1 MERVV
6 MAEEKSQS
14 RISRR
19 AFLGTA
25 GVGVA
30 AGAIIG
36 FSGSLAVGKSQT
48 GALALPKKWDK
59 TADVVVVGAGGS
71 GFVAAVTAASKG
83 SSVIMLEKASI
94 YGGTTAKAGSWW
106 IPNNSIMRKAGLT
119 DPKPDAMKYMV
130 RLSFPTLYDPAS
142 PTLGLPQLDYSLI
155 EACYDSGPVMI
166 DAIGA
171 LGAPQKPG
179 GWVLAADGTYG
190 GPAPGASTTVDY
202 HAELPEDKAPRGRK
216 LTAVEGGNG
225 AGLIKQL
232 KAIVDKQKTPL
243 LLDHAVTR
251 VFRNGDG
258 QVVGVEAKNGN
269 TTVTVRANKAV
280 IFGSGGFTHNA
291 EMRQN
296 YLRGP
301 MFPSCAVLTNTGDF
315 VNIGIQL
322 GAALGN
328 MNNAWW
334 AQNAFEQTTVNSS
347 VPNDIF
353 MPFGDSMIM
362 VNKYG
367 RRVVNEKQVYN
378 ERTQAHFY
386 WDPSRSEYPNLLLF
400 QVWDD
405 HVAKNPNGG
414 GGRDPIPAPGVE
426 SPLVVHGATWDE
438 LAKNIDT
445 RLAKYVTFTGGLRL
459 DSSFAGTLKDAIN
472 RFNGF
477 AASGKDLDFGRG
489 ETPIQQIWS
498 GPPSLHN
505 RTGSSPNATMA
516 AFDGGP
522 YHAAILGAGTL
533 DTKGGPRI
541 NVKGQVIDTAG
552 KPIPGLYGAG
562 NCIASP
568 AGQAYW
574 SAGGTLGPGMT
585 FGYLA
590 GINASLEPVK
600 PV

>member
-1 MERVV
+1 M
-6 MAEEKSQS
+6 EEKS

-19 AFLGTA
+19 AFLGAA

-30 AGAIIG
+30 AGAVVGIG
-36 FSGSLAVGKSQT
+36 GTLAVTKTQSNGSSV
-48 GALALPKKWDK
+48 LPKTWDK
-59 TADVVVVGAGGS
+59 TADVVVVGAGGAA
-71 GFVAAVTAASKG
+71 FVAAVTAASKG
-83 SSVIMLEKASI
+83 SSVIMLEKSNV

-106 IPNNSIMRKAGLT
+106 IPNNSLMRKAGLT
-119 DPKPDAMKYMV
+119 DPKSDAMKLMV
-130 RLSFPTLYDPAS
+130 RLSFPTLYDPDS
-142 PTLGLPQLDYSLI
+142 PTLGIPQLNYSLI

-166 DAIGA
+166 DAITA

-179 GWVLAADGTYG
+179 GWITNADGTYG

-202 HAELPEDKAPRGRK
+202 HADLPENKAPRGRK

-232 KAIVDKQKTPL
+232 KAVADKQKTPL
-243 LLDHAVTR
+243 LLEHAVTQ
-251 VFRNGDG
+251 VFRNSKGE
-258 QVVGVEAKNGN
+258 VVGVAATHGS

-280 IFGSGGFTHNA
+280 IFGSGGFTHNP
-291 EMRQN
+291 EMRVN

-301 MFPSCAVLTNTGDF
+301 MYPSCAVATNTGDF
-315 VNIGIQL
+315 VNIAIGL

-334 AQNAFEQTTVNSS
+334 AQNAFEQSVVNTS
-347 VPNDIF
+347 VANDIF
-353 MPFGDSMIM
+353 MPWGDSMM
-362 VNKYG
+362 QVNKYG
-367 RRVVNEKQVYN
+367 KRVVNEKMVYN

-386 WDPSRSEYPNLLLF
+386 WDSTHTEYPNLLLF
-400 QVWDD
+400 MVYDD

-414 GGRDPIPAPGVE
+414 GARDPIPVAGVE
-426 SPLVVHGATWDE
+426 SPLVISGATWDE
-438 LAKNIDT
+438 LARNIDA
-445 RLAKYVTFTGGLRL
+445 RLQKYTSKTGGVRL
-459 DSSFAGTLKDAIN
+459 DSSFASNLQATVN

-477 AASGKDLDFGRG
+477 AATGKDPEFGRG
-489 ETPIQQIWS
+489 DTPIQAVWS

-522 YHAAILGAGTL
+522 YHAVIVAGGTL
-533 DTKGGPRI
+533 DTKGGPKT
-541 NVKGQVIDTAG
+541 NVKAQVIDTAG

-574 SAGGTLGPGMT
+574 SAGGTLGPAMT

-590 GINASLEPVK
+590 GVNANLESVK
-600 PV
+600 AVS